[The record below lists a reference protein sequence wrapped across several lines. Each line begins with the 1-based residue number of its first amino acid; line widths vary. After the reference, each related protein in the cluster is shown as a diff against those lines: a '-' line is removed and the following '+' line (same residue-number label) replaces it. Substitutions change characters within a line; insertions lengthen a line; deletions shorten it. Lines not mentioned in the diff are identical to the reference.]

1 MNWTDSSDPAV
12 GAPLA
17 SGAEYELSKHRSRK
31 CAAPAEPLAAD
42 DRGVATQL
50 HDRVIGH
57 LFGSRL
63 MLASIV
69 SLGKVETEVAER
81 LRYVLDELEA
91 AVRDIRRTDFVLSVR
106 DDDTRPGRRSGDRQ
120 SGIRSG

>member
-1 MNWTDSSDPAV
+1 MRLTDSSVAGV
-12 GAPLA
+12 GAMST

-31 CAAPAEPLAAD
+31 DGQAAESLAE
-42 DRGVATQL
+42 DRSGVEIEL

-69 SLGKVETEVAER
+69 SLGKVDTEVAER
-81 LRYVLDELEA
+81 LRYVLDELES
-91 AVRDIRRTDFVLSVR
+91 AVRAIRRHDFALSVR
-106 DDDTRPGRRSGDRQ
+106 HRDS
-120 SGIRSG
+120 

>member
-1 MNWTDSSDPAV
+1 MNWTDSSDAGI
-12 GAPLA
+12 GATLA
-17 SGAEYELSKHRSRK
+17 SGAEYELSKHRSQK
-31 CAAPAEPLAAD
+31 GAAPAKPLAVD
-42 DRGVATQL
+42 DPSVTIQL

-69 SLGKVETEVAER
+69 SLGKVDTEVAER

-106 DDDTRPGRRSGDRQ
+106 DHDPRPGRRSGNRQ
-120 SGIRSG
+120 SGIRSI